1 MESAKTLL
9 ASLAAEGDAEPAMTF
24 VSRSS
29 ARRLDVSTPQPS
41 RSNQRDNLRRVPYV
55 KRLRI
60 PLVISMTALT
70 VVVGF
75 LSLTSD
81 GEINNLRDRVDEG
94 PGEPSENS
102 RGPVEAGLEYVETIQ
117 LTDAADGYGARPEIA
132 SNGEYIYIVFLGDIT
147 TQRSHK
153 VRIYDLDFNLINEKV
168 LATGSP
174 EYGGVTDIRIS
185 RDDMYVYS
193 FYEMADKN
201 TGATLFGAKYRMDG
215 SFTKVAESDGPIAT
229 SAFFFD
235 AVDGEETLNDPAS
248 IVVNG
253 KVYLMTQ
260 ITYKRGG
267 VRNAKTLYNLRE
279 LSSDLSEIVDTR
291 EIDLSRAMTGWAGL
305 ANLLEIRGAIYTI
318 QGSLVLYP
326 SGYSSDLRMIRF
338 DADWEFDQDTDV
350 FDLTNTQDT
359 AETMPVGARY
369 VDDTLFVSFRVGDV
383 TVAALENPTSRGEL
397 WLNMYNSDFELID
410 SVQVSADGVEGE
422 HASVEVIGDYVYVAY
437 GGLTSDSV
445 REDVYVSVFRFSS

>member
-1 MESAKTLL
+1 
-9 ASLAAEGDAEPAMTF
+9 
-24 VSRSS
+24 
-29 ARRLDVSTPQPS
+29 
-41 RSNQRDNLRRVPYV
+41 
-55 KRLRI
+55 
-60 PLVISMTALT
+60 
-70 VVVGF
+70 VVGF
-75 LSLTSD
+75 LLLKPD
-81 GEINNLRDRVDEG
+81 GEISRVSEPSDSSPAELADDSL
-94 PGEPSENS
+94 GEPTETPSES
-102 RGPVEAGLEYVETIQ
+102 VDAGLVYIETFK
-117 LTDAADGYGARPEIA
+117 LTDRADGHGARPEIA
-132 SNGEYIYIVFLGDIT
+132 SNGEYIYIVYLGDLT

-153 VRIYDLDFNLINEKV
+153 VRIYDLDFNLLGEKV
-168 LATGSP
+168 LATGTS

-215 SFTKVAESDGPIAT
+215 NFTKVAESDGPIVT

-267 VRNAKTLYNLRE
+267 VRNAKTLYKLRE
-279 LSSDLSEIVDTR
+279 LSSDLSEILDTR
-291 EIDLSRAMTGWAGL
+291 EIDLSGVMTGWAGL
-305 ANLLEIRGAIYTI
+305 ANLLEIGGVIYTI
-318 QGSLVLYP
+318 QGSLVSYP
-326 SGYSSDLRMIRF
+326 SGFSSDLRMVRF
-338 DADWEFDQDTDV
+338 DTDWEFNQDTDV
-350 FDLTNTQDT
+350 FALTNTDDT
-359 AETMPVGARY
+359 TETMPVGARY

-397 WLNMYNSDFELID
+397 WLNMYNNDFELID
-410 SVQVSADGVEGE
+410 SVQVSTDGVEGE

-437 GGLTSDSV
+437 GGSTSDSV
-445 REDVYVSVFRFSS
+445 REDVYVSVFRITN

>member
-1 MESAKTLL
+1 MK
-9 ASLAAEGDAEPAMTF
+9 
-24 VSRSS
+24 
-29 ARRLDVSTPQPS
+29 
-41 RSNQRDNLRRVPYV
+41 
-55 KRLRI
+55 KLRI
-60 PLVISMTALT
+60 PLVVSATALA
-70 VVVGF
+70 VVLGF
-75 LSLTSD
+75 LLLKSD
-81 GEINNLRDRVDEG
+81 GGINRISEPSDSSL
-94 PGEPSENS
+94 GEPIEGLSEPK
-102 RGPVEAGLEYVETIQ
+102 RAGLEYIETLK
-117 LTDAADGYGARPEIA
+117 LTDGADGYGARPEIA
-132 SNGEYIYIVFLGDIT
+132 SNGEYIYIVYLGDIT

-153 VRIYDLDFNLINEKV
+153 VRIYDLDFNLLGEEV
-168 LATGSP
+168 LAAGTL

-185 RDDMYVYS
+185 KDDNYVYT
-193 FYEMADKN
+193 FYELAGKK

-215 SFTKVAESDGPIAT
+215 SFTKVAESDGPIAA

-248 IVVNG
+248 IIVNG

-291 EIDLSRAMTGWAGL
+291 EIDLSRAMTGWASL
-305 ANLLEIRGAIYTI
+305 ANLLEINGRIYTI

-350 FDLTNTQDT
+350 FDLTNTEDT
-359 AETMPVGARY
+359 SETMPVGARY
-369 VDDTLFVSFRVGDV
+369 VDDTLFVSFRVGEV
-383 TVAALENPTSRGEL
+383 TVVAPENPTSRGEL
-397 WLNMYNSDFELID
+397 RLNMYNSDFELID

>member
-1 MESAKTLL
+1 M
-9 ASLAAEGDAEPAMTF
+9 
-24 VSRSS
+24 
-29 ARRLDVSTPQPS
+29 
-41 RSNQRDNLRRVPYV
+41 

-81 GEINNLRDRVDEG
+81 DEINNLRDRVDEG
-94 PGEPSENS
+94 PGEPSESS

-153 VRIYDLDFNLINEKV
+153 VRIYDLDFNLLGEKV
-168 LATGSP
+168 LATGTA

-383 TVAALENPTSRGEL
+383 TVAAPENPTSRGEL